1 MNEIKKNYPFSKKL
15 NKSKSLIFDNNLINS
30 KKPVFNYINKVENI
44 NLFNSNDKLLK
55 APWKRDEN
63 SNNRVQVRL
72 NENNRYN
79 NLNNKFNLPNKNILP
94 KINLNLPFK
103 NEQKFQINS
112 NKNSAVNQIFLM
124 NKITNKLKG
133 ISNSLK
139 ELNNII
145 NDINNNNFTNINN
158 NNNPLKNNAINKF
171 DKNIIE
177 DKHNQKQQ
185 RNKYSTLSTSKLN
198 IPNNNAN
205 IFPIIGAPKN
215 INAPGRYLTR
225 NASVGNYI
233 TNINNKID
241 NNRINNIE
249 DRNKIIIKK
258 EDDKIDYL
266 SILKKFLIEK
276 CKIP

>member
-133 ISNSLK
+133 INNSLK

-145 NDINNNNFTNINN
+145 NDINNNNFTNIN

-241 NNRINNIE
+241 NNRINNFE
-249 DRNKIIIKK
+249 DRKI
-258 EDDKIDYL
+258 
-266 SILKKFLIEK
+266 FN
-276 CKIP
+276 

>member
-133 ISNSLK
+133 VSNSLK
-139 ELNNII
+139 EL
-145 NDINNNNFTNINN
+145 
-158 NNNPLKNNAINKF
+158 
-171 DKNIIE
+171 
-177 DKHNQKQQ
+177 
-185 RNKYSTLSTSKLN
+185 
-198 IPNNNAN
+198 
-205 IFPIIGAPKN
+205 
-215 INAPGRYLTR
+215 
-225 NASVGNYI
+225 
-233 TNINNKID
+233 KI
-241 NNRINNIE
+241 
-249 DRNKIIIKK
+249 
-258 EDDKIDYL
+258 
-266 SILKKFLIEK
+266 
-276 CKIP
+276 